1 MASSAV
7 SASGRAKK
15 SAAGGMSGTSRKA
28 ASFTAASAAAAGT
41 VSARFARQAASV
53 VGRSFGTYS
62 HTIRMLLRWP
72 GTSSTVPKKVGT
84 RNSPMS
90 SRDRNDSSRL
100 A

>member
-28 ASFTAASAAAAGT
+28 ASVTAASAAAART
-41 VSARFARQAASV
+41 VSARSARQLPS